1 MPWPRK
7 KHEMELIPRQYQPAY
22 EEETRQLFQQR
33 AFLFFRLGIVFFPLF
48 SLLDSFAAKEH
59 FKLFLAYRLIF
70 AALLLCFSFAVQ
82 RFNEHR
88 ITVGLTFFSYLLGG
102 FVITLMVLE
111 TGGYSSSYY
120 VGLLL
125 ISVGGFALLP
135 LDVKQATV
143 AGLALYSVYAVPVL
157 LFSRPSPEATGI
169 FFSNSF
175 FFLAVIAVSLVQCH
189 EETKARMRKFN
200 LNMNLKELND
210 DLSFYTHNLED
221 EVEKRVKKIEESELR
236 YQELYENIL
245 DLIILI
251 DQKGKIISANR
262 HFYDA
267 IGRAPREIAGKS
279 LFDIVHRDSHAEIK
293 NTMLPQL
300 RRGEAVRDIQ
310 LIIRSAS
317 GKQLHMECN
326 ARNISKNSHS
336 LGFQL
341 VIRDIT
347 ERKKM
352 EERLLESYR
361 LVDKSRTTAI
371 LALAKLA
378 EFRDKDTGNHLERI
392 REYSRI
398 LAGEI
403 GRNQAYHD
411 YITPEYIDDIYLS
424 SILHD
429 IGKVGIPDNILL
441 KRGKL
446 TPEEFEIMKC
456 HSVYG
461 GDALRE
467 SEKKTDGQS
476 FLTIGKQIA
485 YHHHEKWD
493 GTGYPSGLSGE
504 DIPLSARIVALADV
518 YDALT
523 SRRCYKPPFS
533 HEQAR
538 EIIIKDR
545 GSHFDPGVVDAFL
558 AQEFAF
564 QETRMNI
571 LVH

>member
-1 MPWPRK
+1 MQ
-7 KHEMELIPRQYQPAY
+7 LIPLQYQTAFK
-22 EEETRQLFQQR
+22 EDTEKLFQQR
-33 AFLFFRLGIVFFPLF
+33 ASIFFWLGIVFFPLF

-59 FKLFLAYRLIF
+59 FRLFLLYRLIF
-70 AALLLCFSFAVQ
+70 AAILLCFYFIVRSFEKHLLTA
-82 RFNEHR
+82 
-88 ITVGLTFFSYLLGG
+88 GLTFFAYLLGG
-102 FVITLMVLE
+102 FTITLMVLD

-135 LDVKQATV
+135 LDIKEATIG
-143 AGLALYSVYAVPVL
+143 GLSLYCVYALPVL
-157 LFSRPSPEATGI
+157 FFSQPSPEGMKI
-169 FFSNSF
+169 FFNNSF
-175 FFLAVIAVSLVQCH
+175 FFLSVIAVSLVQCN
-189 EETKARMRKFN
+189 EETKARVRKFN
-200 LNMNLKELND
+200 LNMNLKELNE
-210 DLSFYTHNLED
+210 DLSFYTHNLKD

-245 DLIILI
+245 DPIVLI
-251 DQKGKIISANR
+251 DHKGKILLANR
-262 HFYDA
+262 HFYES
-267 IGRAPREIAGKS
+267 IGRTPHEVAGKS
-279 LFDIVHRDSHAEIK
+279 LFDIVHHDSHGVIK

-300 RRGEAVRDIQ
+300 LRGEAVRDIQ
-310 LIIRSAS
+310 CIIRTTS
-317 GKQLHMECN
+317 GIQRNMECN
-326 ARNISKNSHS
+326 AREISKNGNT

-352 EERLLESYR
+352 EQRLVESYR

-398 LAGEI
+398 LACEI
-403 GRNQAYHD
+403 AQRLNYRD
-411 YITPEYIDDIYLS
+411 YVTQEYIDDIYLS

-446 TPEEFEIMKC
+446 SHEEFETMKC

-461 GDALRE
+461 GDALEE
-467 SEKKTDGQS
+467 SEKMTEGQS

-485 YHHHEKWD
+485 YYHHEKWD
-493 GTGYPSGLSGE
+493 GSGYPCGLSG
-504 DIPLSARIVALADV
+504 DAIPLSARIVALADV

-538 EIIIKDR
+538 EIIVKDK
-545 GSHFDPGVVDAFL
+545 GSHFDPDVVDAFL
-558 AQEFAF
+558 AQEEAF
-564 QETRMNI
+564 QQTRAKI
-571 LVH
+571 LVR